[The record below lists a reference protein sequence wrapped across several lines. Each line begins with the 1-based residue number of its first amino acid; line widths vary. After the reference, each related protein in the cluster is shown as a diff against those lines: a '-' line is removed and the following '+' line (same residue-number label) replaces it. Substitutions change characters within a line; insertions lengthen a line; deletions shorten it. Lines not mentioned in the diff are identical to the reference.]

1 MPREKRREGQ
11 RALHHDPRRRSAA
24 IIGIHIAEMDFPF
37 ICDRGAA
44 QQPVIAV
51 EQDGI
56 DAVFRQ
62 RQRNA
67 TSLKA
72 TSQNRD
78 THICRLSISNTM
90 PGIRRDFAAVYKC
103 SCGLNPARETWLD
116 PVGNPLRP
124 RFESIRTSVS
134 RLARLASSRVVVP
147 QVESLVAPF

>member
-1 MPREKRREGQ
+1 V
-11 RALHHDPRRRSAA
+11 
-24 IIGIHIAEMDFPF
+24 DFPF

-72 TSQNRD
+72 TSQYRD
-78 THICRLSISNTM
+78 THISETLNLRHHDRHTPRL
-90 PGIRRDFAAVYKC
+90 R
-103 SCGLNPARETWLD
+103 CGLQVFLQAE
-116 PVGNPLRP
+116 
-124 RFESIRTSVS
+124 S
-134 RLARLASSRVVVP
+134 RLGNLA
-147 QVESLVAPF
+147 